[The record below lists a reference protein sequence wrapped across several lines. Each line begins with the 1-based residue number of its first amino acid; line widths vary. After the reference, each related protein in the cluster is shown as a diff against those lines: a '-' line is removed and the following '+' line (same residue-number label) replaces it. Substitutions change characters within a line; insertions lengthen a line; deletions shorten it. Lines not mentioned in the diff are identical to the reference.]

1 MNLKSVAVV
10 VFQSKDLTGGES
22 ERGEKARGG
31 RRREGEGQREGGQKG
46 RLETVL
52 FLY

>member
-10 VFQSKDLTGGES
+10 VFQSKDLTGGE
-22 ERGEKARGG
+22 GEKGGAQRGSVRVEAG
-31 RRREGEGQREGGQKG
+31 G

>member
-10 VFQSKDLTGGES
+10 VFQSKDLTGGE
-22 ERGEKARGG
+22 
-31 RRREGEGQREGGQKG
+31 REGETAEKERVLEGGAKR